1 MFYTMTT
8 WLRPTC
14 TLLIKRLVSCNSA
27 AYHVNLAV
35 ESTCQGTDHILGKC
49 YHLRAVAMMEDKPLR
64 IDGLKDLLQMIWRED
79 MFVKNLQH
87 SSRTGQHIHEGRLL
101 SSRRHTVIR
110 CVSDCP
116 FPRVKLYT
124 GTGTSLSHMIFTKPL
139 LALMH
144 VNLEAVSWQNPYS

>member
-1 MFYTMTT
+1 MTT

-14 TLLIKRLVSCNSA
+14 TLLIKKLVSCNSA

-49 YHLRAVAMMEDKPLR
+49 HHLRAVAIMEDKPLR

-116 FPRVKLYT
+116 FFSPSQIVHWDWDQSFTHDLYEAAPCA
-124 GTGTSLSHMIFTKPL
+124 HACKPGGCIYPSTRS
-139 LALMH
+139 AI
-144 VNLEAVSWQNPYS
+144 